1 MSSVQQKLFPLSL
14 DEAWDSL
21 VTLSSSE
28 SVQQVRQSPGIVS
41 RKKNLLPPSAHYKQ
55 AWIEKNV
62 KNPLPG
68 ESGSKSSVQ
77 RADLQS
83 KFFSLLVS
91 QALRIRNKYFHKL
104 KEPISEE
111 DLVDEMWQYVPQAME
126 ELEITSPIACAYDMW
141 MNGETSTRY
150 WLEYDNITR
159 FILNAIASS
168 GEIWDEN
175 KLPALHA
182 AASRGGKAFKKYD
195 LDSYLATAHLSVTAA
210 AKALGVARGTV
221 YAMRRD
227 YADVD
232 VTIGEG
238 HAEEETS
245 HETARLIAV
254 ESDRVRQRLGNESRP
269 SADRLADA
277 LANGSAGQD
286 STSSQR
292 PVVAEIAR
300 GILLDLEAVKLPF

>member
-14 DEAWDSL
+14 VEAWDSL
-21 VTLSSSE
+21 VNLPPSE

-62 KNPLPG
+62 KTPLPG

-104 KEPISEE
+104 KQTISE
-111 DLVDEMWQYVPQAME
+111 DDFVDEMWQYVAQAME
-126 ELEITSPIACAYDMW
+126 DLEITSPIACAYDMW
-141 MNGETSTRY
+141 MNGETSSRY

-159 FILNAIASS
+159 FIRNAIASS
-168 GEIWDEN
+168 GEVWDEN
-175 KLPALHA
+175 KLPDLHA

-195 LDSYLATAHLSVTAA
+195 LGSHLATVHLSVTAA

-221 YAMRRD
+221 YAMRRE
-227 YADVD
+227 YADLD
-232 VTIGEG
+232 VTTGEV

-245 HETARLIAV
+245 RETARLVAV
-254 ESDRVRQRLGNESRP
+254 ESDRLGQETRNESR
-269 SADRLADA
+269 SSVDGLAGPHA
-277 LANGSAGQD
+277 YGSTRQGSA
-286 STSSQR
+286 SSQ
-292 PVVAEIAR
+292 PSGVAESTR
-300 GILLDLEAVKLPF
+300 GLPLDFEKLELPF